1 MKKITIT
8 FDLDNTIFDIGWI
21 YERAWGESHFITT
34 SSGMTYNY
42 EYFNLS
48 SPNFEFPKL
57 WDYHKDDNWKGDP
70 AEQLDKLFVEQDVL
84 TQSNIPESTKNILNN
99 IIHNPLFEVYFIT
112 DRPLYMDTYGQ
123 MIRNGIDIDRDHVIT
138 TKMKLKIIS
147 FVNSQLHFDDAP
159 HVLEKLD
166 IPRVAIS
173 NEHTVYNH
181 NYVKE
186 HPLSTLTYKNI
197 DEALNDLN
205 NILTHYNL
213 MKE

>member
-21 YERAWGESHFITT
+21 YERAWEESHFINY
-34 SSGMTYNY
+34 GEGTYNY
-42 EYFNLS
+42 SYFNLVA
-48 SPNFEFPKL
+48 PNFQFPKQ
-57 WDYHKDDNWKGDP
+57 WDYHKDDKWKGEP
-70 AEQLDKLFVEQDVL
+70 AKQLDKLFVEQDVL
-84 TQSNIPESTKNILNN
+84 TQSNMLESTKNILNN

-112 DRPLYMDTYGQ
+112 DRPLYMDTYNQ

-138 TKMKLKIIS
+138 TKMKLKVIEFI
-147 FVNSQLHFDDAP
+147 NSQLHFDDAP
-159 HVLEKLD
+159 HILEKLD

-181 NYVKE
+181 DYIKE
-186 HPLSTLTYKNI
+186 HSLSILTYKNI
-197 DEALNDLN
+197 DEALNNLN
-205 NILTHYNL
+205 DILTHYNL

>member
-21 YERAWGESHFITT
+21 YEKAWSEGNFITT
-34 SSGMTYNY
+34 SDGVTFNYNY
-42 EYFNLS
+42 LGITDKRFEY
-48 SPNFEFPKL
+48 PKL
-57 WDYHKDDNWKGDP
+57 WDYHQDDKWKGNP
-70 AEQLDKLFVEQDVL
+70 AKQLDKLFVEQDVL
-84 TQSNIPESTKNILNN
+84 TQSNILESTKNILNN

-112 DRPLYMDTYGQ
+112 DRPLYMDTYNQ
-123 MIRNGIDIDRDHVIT
+123 ITRNGIDIDRDHVIT
-138 TKMKLKIIS
+138 TKMKLKIIK

-159 HVLEKLD
+159 HILEKLD

-181 NYVKE
+181 NYIKE
-186 HPLSTLTYKNI
+186 HSLSILTYENI
-197 DEALNDLN
+197 DKALNDLT